1 MFGMRR
7 NRTDSRVK
15 ASVSSMQREGCLLKH
30 NERFKTK
37 GGDKNMA
44 TTLLDVRERA
54 KSFIKSTLGT
64 EGKVI
69 KVTKTSDGWEAE
81 VETAEED
88 SYYKKINPDYRIVE
102 RRLYAIK
109 FDGNLEAIS
118 YGQKEE
124 TEEKEPA

>member
-1 MFGMRR
+1 
-7 NRTDSRVK
+7 
-15 ASVSSMQREGCLLKH
+15 
-30 NERFKTK
+30 
-37 GGDKNMA
+37 MA
-44 TTLLDVRERA
+44 TALLDVRERA
-54 KSFIKSTLGT
+54 KSFMKSTLGT
-64 EGKVI
+64 EGKVT
-69 KVTKTSDGWEAE
+69 KVEKVSDGWEVE

-124 TEEKEPA
+124 IETEESA